1 MTVTTCIRNAAW
13 VAAWDNELQ
22 SHRYLCEADVAFSGN
37 TITFVGKGYSG
48 PVDTEIDG
56 RGLFVMPGLID
67 IHTHCM
73 SEPVGK
79 GIVEEVGNPK
89 LYMSGLYDP
98 KPLFLAAHNM
108 DLKEGQQDGLKAA
121 CTVAYS
127 ELLMSGVTTVVDLS
141 MIYDGWLDLMASS
154 GMRIY
159 AAPMYRSARW
169 VTHNGHVVEYEWDEA
184 AGQRAFEDAADFIA
198 TAEAHPCGRIGAM
211 VTPAQIDTC
220 TEALLRDSMA
230 LAKDKN
236 WPLQIH
242 TSQSV
247 VEFHEMTRRTG
258 LTPIQWANQT
268 GILGPNTILSHAI
281 FIDEHSWVQWP
292 TRDDIRLLAETGT
305 SVAHCPSVVARY
317 GQTLQNLGRY
327 LDAGINMGLGTDSF
341 PHNLIDE
348 MRWAVIL
355 SRIAA
360 EDIENL
366 RTSDVFNAAT
376 IGGAKA
382 LLRDDI
388 GRLTPGAKADLVL
401 VDLDHPSMRPVRDPI
416 RSLVYT
422 AMERPIRDVYVD
434 GNLVVEQGE
443 VLTLD
448 YASALDQ
455 LDVAQRIAED
465 GVPMMD
471 YAKRTS
477 RQVSPLTLPIDD
489 A

>member
-1 MTVTTCIRNAAW
+1 
-13 VAAWDNELQ
+13 
-22 SHRYLCEADVAFSGN
+22 
-37 TITFVGKGYSG
+37 
-48 PVDTEIDG
+48 
-56 RGLFVMPGLID
+56 
-67 IHTHCM
+67 M

-98 KPLFLAAHNM
+98 KPLFLAAHSM
-108 DLKEGQQDGLKAA
+108 DLKDGQEDGFKAA

-154 GMRIY
+154 GLRAY

-169 VTHNGHVVEYEWDEA
+169 VTKNGHVVEYDWDEA
-184 AGQRAFEDAADFIA
+184 AGQRAFEEAADFIA
-198 TAEAHPCGRIGAM
+198 MAEAHPCGRLGAM
-211 VTPAQIDTC
+211 VVPAQIDTC
-220 TEALLRDSMA
+220 TEALLHDSLA
-230 LAKDKN
+230 LARDKN
-236 WPLQIH
+236 WPMQIH

-258 LTPIQWANQT
+258 VTPIQWANQI
-268 GILGPNTILSHAI
+268 GILGANTILSHAV
-281 FIDEHSWVQWP
+281 FIDQHSWVHWP
-292 TRDDIRLLAETGT
+292 TRDDIRLMAETGT

-317 GQTLQNLGRY
+317 GQTLQNLGNY
-327 LDAGINMGLGTDSF
+327 LDAGINVGLGTDSF

-376 IGGAKA
+376 VGGAKA

-388 GRLTPGAKADLVL
+388 GRLAQGAKADLVL
-401 VDLDHPSMRPVRDPI
+401 VDLSHPSMRPVRDPI

-434 GNLVVEQGE
+434 GNKVVENGQ
-443 VLTLD
+443 VLTMD
-448 YASALDQ
+448 YASALDR
-455 LDVAQRIAED
+455 LDVAQRAAED
-465 GVPMMD
+465 GVPLMD
-471 YAKRTS
+471 YDKRTA
-477 RQVSPLTLPIDD
+477 RQVSPLTLPLD
-489 A
+489 AE